1 MDVNELIIKIK
12 TNIPGKPDIEFT
24 SDLYHVEENEDEME
38 FNKYPFFTNSLR
50 FPVDTLKNKTP
61 IQLKRI
67 FFNRNEFDIY
77 VDGNFTT
84 KPEEQNEI
92 VNYNMKVIMEL
103 LMPTY
108 FPKENN
114 YNFSYNEYILKKT
127 NNFEQSRSWASYLMG
142 TKPRFSYIKVDGS
155 LYSIIEVTWVN
166 DLINN
171 PTYRN
176 LFKQLYDFENW
187 RNKQITDA
195 ETKNKSFIDNLT
207 KMNDG
212 KDGFKE
218 KLLEQ
223 VNSIITE
230 YNSKPLNQ
238 QTKVPRTLVVEFLQ
252 NLKKEENKED
262 GNIVDI
268 LNLFIELK
276 KDEMD
281 AQKTNSPGTI
291 FISRSLNS
299 LENFQKIMSMAKQY
313 AYNMELIDYLKD
325 FPKLIKYMETK
336 KEDIPRQFD
345 KFVYDELKKIRDVN
359 RIQNL
364 IEGFRTPVTNEERD
378 KIQQY
383 KLVSNKD
390 LQDIINGFGKD
401 SKVNENIKNISEYL
415 IKVISNKDTKNIE
428 LDLSLLKLGLINE
441 ISNPYATKTVEA
453 NKEKSEKSSSMRK
466 FIANFQMSFVQGKLD
481 ESIIKEIKCVY
492 KNNRLVRKYNNLRNK
507 RRNKHIVYNDQPLI
521 NVELLAKS
529 IEKKNKRETKKKG
542 GFVLEKNNR
551 KTKKEKRI

>member
-1 MDVNELIIKIK
+1 MNINELIIRIK
-12 TNIPGKPDIEFT
+12 TNIPGKSDIEFT
-24 SDLYHVEENEDEME
+24 SDLYYIPESEKIDDEME

-50 FPVDTLKNKTP
+50 FPVNTLKNKTP

-77 VDGNFTT
+77 MDGKFTT

-92 VNYNMKVIMEL
+92 VNYNMKVLMEL

-114 YNFSYNEYILKKT
+114 YNFSYDEYILRKT
-127 NNFEQSRSWASYLMG
+127 DNFQQSRSWTSYLIG
-142 TKPRFSYIKVDGS
+142 TKPKYSYMKVDNS
-155 LYSIIEVTWVN
+155 IYSIIEVTWVN

-187 RNKQITDA
+187 RNKQISDA
-195 ETKNKSFIDNLT
+195 EEKNKSFIEDLT
-207 KMNDG
+207 KINGDNNN
-212 KDGFKE
+212 GFK
-218 KLLEQ
+218 KDFLEQ
-223 VNSIITE
+223 VNSIIFE

-238 QTKVPRTLVVEFLQ
+238 QTKVPRTLVVEFLE
-252 NLKKEENKED
+252 NLKKEESKDD

-291 FISRSLNS
+291 FITRSLNS
-299 LENFQKIMSMAKQY
+299 LENFQKIMNMAKQY
-313 AYNMELIDYLKD
+313 AYNMELVDYLKD

-345 KFVYDELKKIRDVN
+345 KFVYDELRKIRDVS
-359 RIQNL
+359 RIQSL
-364 IEGFRTPVTNEERD
+364 IEGFRTPITNEERD
-378 KIQQY
+378 KIQKY

-390 LQDIINGFGKD
+390 LQDIINSFGKD
-401 SKVNENIKNISEYL
+401 SRVNKDVKNISEFL
-415 IKVISNKDTKNIE
+415 VKIMSNKDTKDIE

-441 ISNPYATKTVEA
+441 ISNPYASKSADT
-453 NKEKSEKSSSMRK
+453 NKDITENPTSYRK

-481 ESIIKEIKCVY
+481 DTIAKKINCVY

-507 RRNKHIVYNDQPLI
+507 RRNKYIVYNNQPLI

-529 IEKKNKRETKKKG
+529 IDKKNKRETKKKG
-542 GFVLEKNNR
+542 GYITNR
-551 KTKKEKRI
+551 RTKRIMK